1 MHILLVDDE
10 IAIRETV
17 SLNLKQSGYNV
28 TEAVDGI
35 DAKAQFDWSRE
46 YDLVILDY
54 MMPGCDGIEVLKYIR
69 QQSNVPVIML
79 TAKDQEEAKLMA
91 FEFGADDYVTKPFSM
106 KELEMR
112 IKAVLRRFSIV
123 SPKKNDA
130 LNLLVNGPLV
140 LNLKEKK
147 CFWKAEN
154 ALKKE
159 VPLTVTEFRLLEK
172 LLSNTGHIISKE
184 TLISRIWD
192 DIDESSQ
199 NVLRVSLSRLRKKFV
214 LAGVTTPF
222 ISNHSGYGYM
232 IADLS
237 EWEED

>member
-123 SPKKNDA
+123 SPKK
-130 LNLLVNGPLV
+130 
-140 LNLKEKK
+140 K
-147 CFWKAEN
+147 
-154 ALKKE
+154 
-159 VPLTVTEFRLLEK
+159 R
-172 LLSNTGHIISKE
+172 
-184 TLISRIWD
+184 RI
-192 DIDESSQ
+192 
-199 NVLRVSLSRLRKKFV
+199 KFV
-214 LAGVTTPF
+214 
-222 ISNHSGYGYM
+222 S
-232 IADLS
+232 
-237 EWEED
+237 